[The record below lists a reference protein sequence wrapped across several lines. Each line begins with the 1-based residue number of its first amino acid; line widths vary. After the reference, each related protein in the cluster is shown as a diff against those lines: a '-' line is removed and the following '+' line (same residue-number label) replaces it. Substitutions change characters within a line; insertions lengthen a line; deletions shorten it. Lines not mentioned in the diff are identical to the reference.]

1 MPLGRNRVYWA
12 NVSHSQWTPSRDDS
26 AVAGDV
32 GGHDAVADEVGAT
45 EWESESDGTLM
56 STVVGDSLH
65 SDDEGD
71 ADAAVAAGAT
81 APRVQWDTRPNDD
94 HLRAALPAWLFEN
107 WGSGPTTSRCG
118 STWTSS

>member
-1 MPLGRNRVYWA
+1 MPRGRNRVSWA
-12 NVSHSQWTPSRDDS
+12 PVSHSQWTPSRDDS
-26 AVAGDV
+26 AVAGDA
-32 GGHDAVADEVGAT
+32 GGHDAVADEAGAT

-81 APRVQWDTRPNDD
+81 APRVQRDTRPNDD
-94 HLRAALPAWLFEN
+94 HLRAALPAWSPEHVGNVGWLF
-107 WGSGPTTSRCG
+107 GS
-118 STWTSS
+118 W